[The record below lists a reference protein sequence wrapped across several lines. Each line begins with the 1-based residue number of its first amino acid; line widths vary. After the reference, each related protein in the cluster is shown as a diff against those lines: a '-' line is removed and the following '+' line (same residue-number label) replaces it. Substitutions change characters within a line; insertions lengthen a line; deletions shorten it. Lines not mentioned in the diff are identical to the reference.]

1 MAARSMSPPAEPR
14 RAALAFIFVTV
25 VLDMLALGL
34 IVPVMPTLVL
44 DFLGGDTA
52 SAAQIYGLA
61 FTLWAVMQ
69 FFFSPV
75 LGALSDRFGRRPVVL
90 LSNFGLGLDYVLM
103 ALAPNLTW
111 LFVGRVISG
120 ITTASIPTAGAYI
133 ADVTPPERRAAAFGM
148 ISVAFG
154 VGFVLGPAVGGMLGA
169 VEPRLPFWIA
179 AALSLANAT
188 YGFFVLPESLPP
200 ERRSPFAWRRAN
212 PVGSLTMLRS
222 HPALLG
228 LASVMFLS
236 NFAHEALPSTSV
248 LYMKYRYGWDER
260 TVGFTL
266 AAVGVCWVLV
276 GGVLIRPV
284 VKRFGER
291 RALLAGLFFGAAGFA
306 IIGLAPTSLVYWLGI
321 PVFALWALANPA
333 LQGLMTVRVGPD
345 EQGQLQG
352 ALGSLRGIAFL
363 LGPVI
368 FSQTFA
374 WFVAHGE
381 WHLPGAAL
389 LLAALFLAAALVLS
403 WRLTRRTIPA

>member
-1 MAARSMSPPAEPR
+1 MSAAAPR

-25 VLDMLALGL
+25 VLDMLAVGM
-34 IVPVMPTLVL
+34 IVPVLPKLIL
-44 DFLGGDTA
+44 GFLGGDTA
-52 SAAQIYGLA
+52 YAAQIYGLA

-75 LGALSDRFGRRPVVL
+75 LGVLSDRFGRRPIVL

-103 ALAPNLTW
+103 ALAPNLAW
-111 LFVGRVISG
+111 LFAGRVISG

-154 VGFVLGPAVGGMLGA
+154 LGFVLGPAVGGVLGT
-169 VEPRLPFWIA
+169 VEPRLPFWVSA
-179 AALSLANAT
+179 VLSLANAT

-222 HPALLG
+222 HAALLG
-228 LASVMFLS
+228 LAGVMFLS
-236 NFAHEALPSTSV
+236 NLAHEALPSTSV
-248 LYMKYRYGWDER
+248 LYVTYRYGWDER
-260 TVGFTL
+260 IVGFTL
-266 AAVGVCWVLV
+266 AVVGVCWALV
-276 GGVLIRPV
+276 GGLLVRPV

-291 RALLAGLFFGAAGFA
+291 RALLAGLFFGATGFA
-306 IIGLAPTSLVYWLGI
+306 ILGLAPTSLLYWLGI
-321 PVFALWALANPA
+321 PVFALWGFANPA
-333 LQGLMTVRVGPD
+333 LQGLMTVRVGAS

-363 LGPVI
+363 LGPGI

-374 WFVAHGE
+374 WFVVHHD

-389 LLAALFLAAALVLS
+389 LLAALFLAAALMLS
-403 WRLTRRTIPA
+403 WRLTRRG

>member
-1 MAARSMSPPAEPR
+1 MSAAAPR

-25 VLDMLALGL
+25 VLDMLAVGM
-34 IVPVMPTLVL
+34 IVPVLPKLIL
-44 DFLGGDTA
+44 GFLGGDTA
-52 SAAQIYGLA
+52 YAAQIYGLA

-75 LGALSDRFGRRPVVL
+75 LGVLSDRFGRRPIVL

-103 ALAPNLTW
+103 ALAPNLAW

-120 ITTASIPTAGAYI
+120 ITTASISTAGAYI
-133 ADVTPPERRAAAFGM
+133 ADVTPPEKRAAAFGM

-154 VGFVLGPAVGGMLGA
+154 LGFVLGPAVGGMLGA
-169 VEPRLPFWIA
+169 VEPRLPFWVSA
-179 AALSLANAT
+179 VLSLANAT
-188 YGFFVLPESLPP
+188 YGLFVLPESLPP
-200 ERRSPFAWRRAN
+200 ERRSRFAWRRAN

-222 HPALLG
+222 HAALLG

-236 NFAHEALPSTSV
+236 NLAHEALPSTSV
-248 LYMKYRYGWDER
+248 LYVTYRYGWDER

-266 AAVGVCWVLV
+266 AIVGVCWALV
-276 GGVLIRPV
+276 GGVLVRPA

-306 IIGLAPTSLVYWLGI
+306 ILGLAPTSLVYWLGI
-321 PVFALWALANPA
+321 PVFALWGFANPA
-333 LQGLMTVRVGPD
+333 LQGLMTVRVGPS

-363 LGPVI
+363 LGPGI

-374 WFVAHGE
+374 WFVAHHD

-403 WRLTRRTIPA
+403 WRLTQRTMPA

>member
-1 MAARSMSPPAEPR
+1 MSATTPAPPR

-34 IVPVMPTLVL
+34 IVPVMPKLVL

-52 SAAQIYGLA
+52 YAAQVYGLA
-61 FTLWAVMQ
+61 FTLWALMQ
-69 FFFSPV
+69 FFSSPV
-75 LGALSDRFGRRPVVL
+75 LGVLSDRYGRRPIVL
-90 LSNFGLGLDYVLM
+90 LSNFGLGLDYILM
-103 ALAPNLTW
+103 ALAPNLAW

-120 ITTASIPTAGAYI
+120 ITTASIPAAGAYI
-133 ADVTPPERRAAAFGM
+133 ADVTPPERRAAGFGM

-154 VGFVLGPAVGGMLGA
+154 LGFVLGPAVGGMLGA
-169 VEPRLPFWIA
+169 VSPRLPFWVA
-179 AALSLANAT
+179 AVLSLANAA

-200 ERRSPFAWRRAN
+200 ERRFPFAWRRAN
-212 PVGSLTMLRS
+212 PVGALTLLRS
-222 HPALLG
+222 HSALFG
-228 LASVMFLS
+228 LAAVTFLS
-236 NFAHEALPSTSV
+236 NLAHEALPSTSV

-266 AAVGVCWVLV
+266 AVVGVCWALV
-276 GGVLIRPV
+276 GGVLVRPV

-291 RALLAGLFFGAAGFA
+291 RALLAGLLFGAAGFA
-306 IIGLAPTSLVYWLGI
+306 IIGLAPTGLVYWLGI
-321 PVFALWALANPA
+321 PVFALWGFANPA
-333 LQGLMTVRVGPD
+333 LQGLMTARVGPS

-403 WRLTRRTIPA
+403 WRLTRGW